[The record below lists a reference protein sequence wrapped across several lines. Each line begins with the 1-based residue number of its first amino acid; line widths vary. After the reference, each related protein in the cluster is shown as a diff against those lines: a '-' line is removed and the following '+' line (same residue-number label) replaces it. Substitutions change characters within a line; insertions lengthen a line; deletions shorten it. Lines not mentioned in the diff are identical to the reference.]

1 MERVNEWENK
11 LTETDAEQ
19 KWKKQTNVE
28 SNPGFVFTIQKTLNM
43 ALKLSFIFLIWEMM
57 IMIVS
62 T

>member
-28 SNPGFVFTIQKTLNM
+28 SNPGFVFTI
-43 ALKLSFIFLIWEMM
+43 
-57 IMIVS
+57 
-62 T
+62 